1 MDLRSEDEGILS
13 IFLSPQNISCVL
25 TGIPRDQGDDPS
37 SAKTYRRVEGME
49 NISIEEAE
57 RKIYRGSRK
66 EDMMKIKEGFVLRE
80 IAGKAVV
87 IAVGEAS
94 KTFHGMINLNSAGK
108 DIWQGVADG
117 LNEDEIAKRLTEIY
131 EVDLE
136 TAKEDTHRLV
146 QKMYEAGVIEG

>member
-1 MDLRSEDEGILS
+1 
-13 IFLSPQNISCVL
+13 
-25 TGIPRDQGDDPS
+25 
-37 SAKTYRRVEGME
+37 
-49 NISIEEAE
+49 
-57 RKIYRGSRK
+57 
-66 EDMMKIKEGFVLRE
+66 MKIKEGFVLRE

-136 TAKEDTHRLV
+136 MAKEDTHRLV

>member
-1 MDLRSEDEGILS
+1 
-13 IFLSPQNISCVL
+13 
-25 TGIPRDQGDDPS
+25 
-37 SAKTYRRVEGME
+37 
-49 NISIEEAE
+49 
-57 RKIYRGSRK
+57 
-66 EDMMKIKEGFVLRE
+66 MKIKEGFVLRE

-87 IAVGEAS
+87 IAVGE
-94 KTFHGMINLNSAGK
+94 
-108 DIWQGVADG
+108 ADG